1 MLCILSTFCLKIIV
15 DGPTCFTVI
24 ISDSSSGAGFGW
36 IGHLVD
42 LGSSGLLLSLS
53 GSQSV
58 SLRDQSGTAETKHR
72 RGITVTDKHNH
83 GGTLKYE

>member
-1 MLCILSTFCLKIIV
+1 M
-15 DGPTCFTVI
+15 I

-42 LGSSGLLLSLS
+42 VGSSGLLLSLS
-53 GSQSV
+53 GSESM
-58 SLRDQSGTAETKHR
+58 SLWDLSGTAETKHR
-72 RGITVTDKHNH
+72 QGITVTDNY